1 MRAAASVLLVSTLAA
16 SPAVAGDGLAI
27 DPELSLGL
35 ETGYTRFLDG
45 DQRAHHGVFGGL
57 EGAYVFAPFWA
68 LRGGYTYAD
77 HHAKGDNFRVQQI
90 SVGGRYRLDV
100 FEYVPWLE
108 ISPAVFF
115 SSGGSGPSAF
125 DAGVEAGLG
134 IDWLLGETWSV
145 GMAARYFR
153 LFGEEQFPAYL
164 LAGLRLGYRWT
175 LGDPFAP

>member
-1 MRAAASVLLVSTLAA
+1 MRGAALVLLGSTLAA
-16 SPAVAGDGLAI
+16 GAARADDRLGI
-27 DPELSLGL
+27 DTELNLDL
-35 ETGYTRFLDG
+35 ETGWARFLD
-45 DQRAHHGVFGGL
+45 DEDRVHHGIFGGL
-57 EGAYVFAPFWA
+57 DAAYVFAPFWA
-68 LRGGYTYAD
+68 VRGGYTYAD
-77 HHAKGDNFRVQQI
+77 HHAKGENFQVHQI
-90 SVGGRYRLDV
+90 SAGARYRLDV
-100 FEYVPWLE
+100 FEYVPWIE

-164 LAGLRLGYRWT
+164 LAGLRIGYRWT
-175 LGDPFAP
+175 IGDPFAP